1 VKRVLLLLAFV
12 LLQGQVDP
20 TVRPQKPM
28 ERPRVM
34 EESNVD
40 SLLPTTGAARVL
52 SVLALEGVPADPR
65 ARTVFLKGFHDAFR
79 EGDLRTER
87 VAKPGGKAQ
96 PGGTLH
102 NRFRLAEAGEDKD
115 TWTARVR
122 LEWFAPRPDTV
133 PGRGAEAESLA
144 RIYPGIGVR
153 VELQVRQPPDA
164 DDPGPDKPAAA
175 SAVALRFPAGHPVDA
190 PYWQLAGRQV
200 GFVLLEAVHRAEGD
214 LTEEQRLVLESARRL
229 PAAPD
234 GAPPR

>member
-1 VKRVLLLLAFV
+1 MKRVLLLLAFV

-40 SLLPTTGAARVL
+40 SLLPTTGAA
-52 SVLALEGVPADPR
+52 SVVNVPALEGVPADPR
-65 ARTVFLKGFHDAFR
+65 AQAAFLKGFHDAFR
-79 EGDLRTER
+79 EGDLRIER
-87 VAKPGGKAQ
+87 VAKTGGKAR
-96 PGGTLH
+96 PGETLH

-153 VELQVRQPPDA
+153 VELEVRPPPDA
-164 DDPGPDKPAAA
+164 GNGGPDKPAAT
-175 SAVALRFPAGHPVDA
+175 SAVTLRFPVGHPVDA

-200 GFVLLEAVHRAEGD
+200 GFVLLEAVHRADGD
-214 LTEEQRLVLESARRL
+214 LTEEQRLVLENARRL
-229 PAAPD
+229 PPASA
-234 GAPPR
+234 GTPPR